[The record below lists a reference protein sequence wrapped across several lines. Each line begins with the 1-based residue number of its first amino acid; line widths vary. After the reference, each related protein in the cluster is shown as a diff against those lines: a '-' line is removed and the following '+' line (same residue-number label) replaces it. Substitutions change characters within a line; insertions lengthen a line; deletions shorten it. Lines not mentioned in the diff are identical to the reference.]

1 LHILASLGFLRLAGK
16 SEAERHRAELFPLF
30 EKRRIQ
36 EVAVRCVAAVEKK
49 RRCERATGG
58 ELSGAFL
65 NEAAERSETCD

>member
-1 LHILASLGFLRLAGK
+1 LHILASLGFLRLAGT
-16 SEAERHRAELFPLF
+16 SELFPLF